1 MPARLS
7 PPLLRAALLRAAVF
21 LVAFVLVAGSPLPV
35 RAQGAPASGDPPPPT
50 ERVRRAFADGDA
62 RRLLNPAAERVEV
75 SLLGAHTFY
84 SQGQALYVLRDFF
97 ETYAP
102 ERFVLGDVTCA
113 QAVCYALGRYWHAR
127 DDHPLSVYV
136 RLAARDGAAWTL
148 REVRVEE
155 KPR

>member
-1 MPARLS
+1 MPARSS
-7 PPLLRAALLRAAVF
+7 PRLLRVA
-21 LVAFVLVAGSPLPV
+21 LVAVLLVALAGPSPV
-35 RAQGAPASGDPPPPT
+35 CAQGPPSAEAPA

-62 RRLLNPAAERVEV
+62 RRLLDPAAERVEV

-84 SQGQALYVLRDFF
+84 SQSQALYVLRDFF

-102 ERFVLGDVTCA
+102 ERFALGDVTCA

-127 DDHPLSVYV
+127 DDRPLSIYV
-136 RLAARDGAAWTL
+136 RLAARDDAAWVL

-155 KPR
+155 EPR